1 MGYSQG
7 TSSLGW
13 LLCDLQEK
21 KKNVIL
27 YLKHGKNIVYLIL
40 KMRYIVR
47 NLVLFIMST
56 SISNVYGN
64 NLDVIL
70 KLLYDFCPKK
80 YYQPN

>member
-1 MGYSQG
+1 MIYRR
-7 TSSLGW
+7 
-13 LLCDLQEK
+13 K
-21 KKNVIL
+21 KNNVIL

-70 KLLYDFCPKK
+70 KLLYDFLS
-80 YYQPN
+80 